1 MALALAVAGT
11 GAGGQEIGHELLG
24 VHAEKHAVDGLELQ
38 GVVIQVHQLHQGV
51 AGGMGQLLLRGEGG
65 LELLPAGLGRGQGVV
80 AVAHGIDQDGLAL
93 GVEHRLNRRGDGR
106 FVCHVRLH
114 MVNGRAAAAFFMPG
128 KLVHRAAVRGK
139 VFRCRRAD
147 AGAAAGHDGD
157 LSHGCGLLL
166 C

>member
-1 MALALAVAGT
+1 MRLHPHAFHPAHRHECAAGQGADRLRKHEVGGVREQATDARQVLGFAPVVGLSVELALGLLHRRELRRAGNAET
-11 GAGGQEIGHELLG
+11 G
-24 VHAEKHAVDGLELQ
+24 
-38 GVVIQVHQLHQGV
+38 VIEQY
-51 AGGMGQLLLRGEGG
+51 
-65 LELLPAGLGRGQGVV
+65 
-80 AVAHGIDQDGLAL
+80 IDAPL

-106 FVCHVRLH
+106 FVRHVRRH

-166 C
+166 CE

>member
-1 MALALAVAGT
+1 MGVTAATARVHDPSAALCAHHGQHRARHAHHAPKIDLELALGLLHRRELRRAGNAET
-11 GAGGQEIGHELLG
+11 G
-24 VHAEKHAVDGLELQ
+24 
-38 GVVIQVHQLHQGV
+38 VIEQY
-51 AGGMGQLLLRGEGG
+51 
-65 LELLPAGLGRGQGVV
+65 
-80 AVAHGIDQDGLAL
+80 IDAPL

-106 FVCHVRLH
+106 FVRHVRRH
-114 MVNGRAAAAFFMPG
+114 MVDGRAAAAFFVPG

-166 C
+166 CE